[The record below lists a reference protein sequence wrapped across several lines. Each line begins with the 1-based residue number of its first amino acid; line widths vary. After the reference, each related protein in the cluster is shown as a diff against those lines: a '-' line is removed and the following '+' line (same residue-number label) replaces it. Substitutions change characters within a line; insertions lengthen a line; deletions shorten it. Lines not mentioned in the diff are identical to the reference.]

1 MDFRNEILGG
11 GGVLVRP
18 AIKSQNYQPA
28 VAGWMI
34 GADGSA
40 EFNSVVIRGGTTEGG
55 VALYYNGTP
64 ALGNLVGSISAA
76 AGVDQFGNA
85 YQAGF
90 VTYGGDGSFV
100 QMLDDAGLALLQL
113 QPATE
118 ATHSW
123 APAEMNGE
131 AFVEPIGSGSPSC
144 QLVINSPSDNAIPG
158 GDTNSAITLTNGN
171 GGSPIVS
178 LDGGTCLLDCS
189 DVTEINSAH
198 WNWSGVLDNGL
209 VVATGPTQAAC
220 TVATTATTAVSA
232 TNITG
237 QAVTVTPPL
246 NHTGTVT
253 FEVDVVIDCLCSTFA
268 AGVGVVGRLL
278 VGGALVALPT
288 APWFPT
294 AAGERAPL
302 YGKWVGSIN
311 TGVATTFQVAIALS
325 SGTTARYQAQASNST
340 ITVKTYSN

>member
-18 AIKSQNYQPA
+18 AVKSQNYQPA

-40 EFNSVVIRGGTTEGG
+40 EFNSIVIRGGTTEGG
-55 VALYYNGTP
+55 VALYYSGTP
-64 ALGNLVGSISAA
+64 ALGNLVASIAA
-76 AGVDQFGNA
+76 TAGVDPFGNA
-85 YQAGF
+85 YLAGF
-90 VTYGGDGSFV
+90 TTYGTDGSYVEQWENGNAQTVYQPPSLTGHDFA
-100 QMLDDAGLALLQL
+100 AGEITGQ
-113 QPATE
+113 
-118 ATHSW
+118 S
-123 APAEMNGE
+123 
-131 AFVEPIGSGSPSC
+131 FVEPVGSGLISAE
-144 QLVINSPSDNAIPG
+144 LTLNSPSDNNVPG
-158 GDTNSAITLTNGN
+158 GDTNSSISLTNGN
-171 GGSPIVS
+171 GGSSIVS
-178 LDGGTCLLDCS
+178 LDGGTCLIDCQNT
-189 DVTEINSAH
+189 TEINSAH
-198 WNWSGVLDNGL
+198 WNWSGLLDNGL
-209 VVATGPTQAAC
+209 VVATGPTQGAC

-237 QAVTVTPPL
+237 QAVTVTPPA
-246 NHTGTVT
+246 NHNGVVT

-302 YGKWVGSIN
+302 YGKWIGQIN
-311 TGVATTFQVAIALS
+311 TGLATTFQVAIALS